1 MGARELLQKLSIEDI
16 VQLVESLDTN
26 VVKENEEYVIFE
38 SICHGSNSHKLYLYK
53 SSKTFFC
60 YSRCGSMSLFDLIMK
75 VKEIPFKESVNYI
88 YDTINSKHR
97 PRQLFKKFKATPLDD
112 VEVEELPPVKKQ
124 FLYEVFSKDIIQ
136 DWLDEGISIEA
147 MNKFKIRY
155 DREKDRV
162 VIPHFRSDGKVIG
175 YRVRNLDDQV
185 AERYG
190 KYIPLFYGDECYNH
204 PLGSNLYGINI
215 SRENI
220 MKYKKVVVE
229 EGEKS
234 VLLYETFYPNNNLSV
249 AICGSNFSN
258 TQKKMLLNLG
268 VEEIIIALDKQFQED
283 GDEESIEWK
292 KKILK
297 MSENLLP
304 YCKVSYI
311 WDRENLLDYKDSPT
325 DKGKEIFKRLIKER
339 IEIHGKNER

>member
-38 SICHGSNSHKLYLYK
+38 SICHGSDSHKLYLYK

-155 DREKDRV
+155 DRERDRV

-175 YRVRNLDDQV
+175 YRVRNLDERV

-215 SRENI
+215 SKENI
-220 MKYKKVVVE
+220 MKYKKVVVF

-234 VLLYETFYPNNNLSV
+234 VLKYESFYPNKNVSV

-268 VEEIIIALDKQFQED
+268 VEEIVIALDKQYQEE

-292 KKILK
+292 KKINK
-297 MSENLLP
+297 MCENI
-304 YCKVSYI
+304 KDRIRVTYI
-311 WDRENLLDYKDSPT
+311 WDNGLLTYKDSPIDR
-325 DKGKEIFKRLIKER
+325 DKKTFEKLLKNRLDI
-339 IEIHGKNER
+339 NN